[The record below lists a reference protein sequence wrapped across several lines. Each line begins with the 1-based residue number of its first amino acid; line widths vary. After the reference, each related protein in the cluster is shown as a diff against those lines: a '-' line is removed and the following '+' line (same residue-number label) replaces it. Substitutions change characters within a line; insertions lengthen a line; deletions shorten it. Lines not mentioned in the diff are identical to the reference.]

1 MYNRVAQPGCGSP
14 PSGGRVASRTEDEQL
29 LQQEV
34 ERGSDPLRKEP
45 RPEHGSGPAAEGAQ
59 ERPVRLHDHAEHDEE
74 GDGPPYRLGATP
86 VTVQGPAP
94 LAEGGGGARRAAP
107 SRASTRK
114 MEEGR

>member
-1 MYNRVAQPGCGSP
+1 MYNQIAQPGCGSP

-59 ERPVRLHDHAEHDEE
+59 ERPVRPHDHAEHDEV
-74 GDGPPYRLGATP
+74 GDGPRSASERLPSPSKAHLRLSRNA
-86 VTVQGPAP
+86 VVLPA
-94 LAEGGGGARRAAP
+94 
-107 SRASTRK
+107 
-114 MEEGR
+114 M